1 MALTSSSLTFDPDRS
16 AAVVWGLRARLQ
28 DLVLGPLQ
36 PLESGGPWKASR
48 RDETSFFATASKE
61 PIGSAASAT
70 KPGHRSLDGTL
81 SGGVLAIVHH
91 SDKRQMALERW
102 LFHPEKR
109 NLRFCNAVF
118 TQSAH

>member
-1 MALTSSSLTFDPDRS
+1 MRHAPPAALLMTLIARQQSVL
-16 AAVVWGLRARLQ
+16 GLRARLQ

-70 KPGHRSLDGTL
+70 KPGHRSLDWAAQAGHVASSCYRPYTWV
-81 SGGVLAIVHH
+81 G
-91 SDKRQMALERW
+91 
-102 LFHPEKR
+102 
-109 NLRFCNAVF
+109 
-118 TQSAH
+118 